1 MAPCPKMIRLRVR
14 MLAPSTVMPM
24 GICWYAR
31 PRKLLGPRQM
41 PLPPIT
47 SMPSLTTWRARSVTW
62 YLTMADTTEGFSPRS
77 TAPAVMLRA
86 ASIM

>member
-1 MAPCPKMIRLRVR
+1 
-14 MLAPSTVMPM
+14 
-24 GICWYAR
+24 
-31 PRKLLGPRQM
+31 M

-62 YLTMADTTEGFSPRS
+62 YFTIAETTEGFSPRS

-86 ASIM
+86 ASIMYVWPPMRASASSTPSNLPTGMRTWLRTRA